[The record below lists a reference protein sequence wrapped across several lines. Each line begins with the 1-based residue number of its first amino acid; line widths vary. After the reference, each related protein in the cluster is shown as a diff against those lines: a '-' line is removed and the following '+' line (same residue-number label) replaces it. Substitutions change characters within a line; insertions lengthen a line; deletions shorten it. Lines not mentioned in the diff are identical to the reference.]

1 MTRHSTRPFVTWIA
15 IFAVL
20 LHALLPYAH
29 AAQAPAGMLTTL
41 CSPDGNNRLVFIPV
55 GEGEIGDP
63 PVMQAVKCPLCL
75 AGAHYAL
82 ADLPVLSFTPP
93 ERLRHVLTTL
103 DVVDAPS
110 ASSGFHFSSR
120 APPQAL

>member
-1 MTRHSTRPFVTWIA
+1 MTHHTPRPFVTWIA

-29 AAQAPAGMLTTL
+29 AAQAPAGVMTTL
-41 CSPDGNNRLVFIPV
+41 CSPDGNNRLVFIPA

-63 PVMQAVKCPLCL
+63 PAMQAVKCPLCL

-82 ADLPVLSFTPP
+82 AEPSALGFTAPDA
-93 ERLRHVLTTL
+93 LRHVQA
-103 DVVDAPS
+103 VVAVTGPQGAPS
-110 ASSGFHFSSR
+110 GVHFSPR